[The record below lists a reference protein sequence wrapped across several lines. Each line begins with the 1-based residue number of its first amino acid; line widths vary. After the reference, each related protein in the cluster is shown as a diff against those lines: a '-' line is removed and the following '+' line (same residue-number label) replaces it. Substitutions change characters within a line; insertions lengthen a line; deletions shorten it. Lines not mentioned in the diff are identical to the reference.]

1 MKRISATLFLS
12 GALGLLGAGA
22 APDVWAQDRPDPQF
36 EAAYLAW
43 DRGDYIPALEGFA
56 RVLDSPA
63 GDRYLERIATITGEY
78 FTTTEVAP
86 DGRALRLAPQGGW
99 AAYEVG
105 MGSARTTQL
114 VAVAGA
120 RRPAPVAL
128 RGAGLVFSPT
138 GDRAAYLALR
148 ETGELT
154 EARQA
159 LEQLITSG
167 ADRQTQARQRA
178 LIAYLETRDAEVVLR
193 ELRSGKERRLAKGGL
208 IVAELAFGTDGSTI
222 YATAAADGD
231 AARSDIYKLSE
242 KAAPVALT
250 EGPGHKLAPVAV
262 RGGTYLVYQTS
273 PRGAVIQRPGTQ
285 DLAQRA
291 SGELQQVV
299 IHNLETGR
307 ESTHPGIGP
316 AIAED
321 GSAVAFLTREGIEG
335 VIRVVPL
342 RDDAAPRIAVR
353 TTDPISPPAISPDG
367 RRVAYQRALRED
379 WEIFLAEADG
389 SGEMRVTYD
398 VQHDL
403 FPQFV
408 SPDTLLYIKGEGRHR
423 RSYLYDV
430 PGKKEIR
437 LFHNNTLRTIAPE
450 YEWEISADGARIMI
464 VSERD
469 GDTISPERGVYV
481 VDLRRPITK
490 AELHTRIRE
499 NLAAERD
506 LRARGEAIF
515 APIAED
521 VRQAVAAVSKTKL
534 YEYQD
539 ALHRFDSKH
548 MTKPGNLKAAEYLFN
563 TLKSWGYEPEYQWFE
578 PMPGVRT
585 ANVIARLPGTTHPD
599 LVYVVGSHFD
609 SVEDGPGADDD
620 TSGTAVLLETARVL
634 KDRPRAATVLF
645 VFYTG
650 EESGLRG
657 SREFTRRALADGMQV
672 VGALNNDMIG
682 YANDHRHDNTIR
694 YSNDGIRDL
703 QHAAAFLFTEL
714 ITYDA
719 RYYKGTDAHALF
731 DAFGDVIGGIGSY
744 PVLASPHYHQ
754 PHDVL
759 EIINHELMRE
769 TAKTNVAT
777 VMLLASSP
785 ARLKGLEAMRRGDG
799 VDLTW
804 SPAPEED
811 LSHYVVAYGPEA
823 DPLRHTTN
831 ITEPRARIEHFMP
844 GMVISV
850 RAVSRSGLVGWDWA
864 RVVIR

>member
-1 MKRISATLFLS
+1 MTKRISAATLLFCT
-12 GALGLLGAGA
+12 LGASA
-22 APDVWAQDRPDPQF
+22 LPAQDRPDPQF

-43 DRGDYIPALEGFA
+43 DRGDYLPALEGFA

-63 GDRYLERIATITGEY
+63 GARYFERIALTTGEL
-78 FTTTEVAP
+78 FSTTEIAP
-86 DGRALRLAPQGGW
+86 DGRALRLAPAGGW
-99 AAYEVG
+99 MAYETG
-105 MGSARTTQL
+105 TGSARSTQL
-114 VAVAGA
+114 VELDGK
-120 RRPAPVAL
+120 RRQAPTSL
-128 RGAGLVFSPT
+128 RGIALAFSPA
-138 GDRAAYLALR
+138 GDRAAYLALN
-148 ETGELT
+148 ETKELA
-154 EARQA
+154 EARQE
-159 LEQLITSG
+159 LDQLAAGT
-167 ADRQTQARQRA
+167 DRQAQARQRA
-178 LIAYLETRDAEVVLR
+178 LIAYLEARDADIMVR
-193 ELRSGKERRLAKGGL
+193 ELRSGKEQRLNKGGL
-208 IVAELAFGTDGSTI
+208 IVAQLAFSADGRAV

-231 AARSDIYKLSE
+231 ATRSDIYALSA
-242 KAAPVALT
+242 KAAPAALT
-250 EGPGHKLAPVAV
+250 DGPGHKLAPVAA
-262 RGGTYLVYQTS
+262 RGGAYLVYQTA
-273 PRGAVIQRPGTQ
+273 PRGVVPQRSGAQ
-285 DLAQRA
+285 GLAQRA
-291 SGELQQVV
+291 SGDLQQVV
-299 IHNLETGR
+299 VHDLRSGR
-307 ESTHPGIGP
+307 ASAYPGLAP
-316 AIAED
+316 AVADD
-321 GSAVAFLTREGIEG
+321 GSAVAFLTREGAEG
-335 VIRVVPL
+335 VILVVPL
-342 RDDAAPRIAVR
+342 RDGAAPLAAVR

-389 SGEMRVTYD
+389 SAESRVTYD
-398 VQHDL
+398 IQHDL

-408 SPDTLLYIKGEGRHR
+408 TPDTLLYVKGEGRHR
-423 RSYLYDV
+423 RSYLYSV
-430 PGKKEIR
+430 SERKEVR

-450 YEWEISADGARIMI
+450 YEWQVARDGGRVVI

-469 GDTISPERGVYV
+469 GDTISPERGVYL
-481 VDLRRPITK
+481 VDLRRPVTK
-490 AELHTRIRE
+490 AELRTRLRE

-506 LRARGEAIF
+506 LRARGEASF
-515 APIAED
+515 APIAAD
-521 VRQAVAAVSKTKL
+521 VRQVVAEVSKTKL

-539 ALHRFDSKH
+539 ALYRFDSKH

-563 TLKSWGYEPEYQWFE
+563 TLRSWGYEPEYQWFE

-585 ANVIARLPGTTHPD
+585 ANVIARLPGTTHPE

-620 TSGTAVLLETARVL
+620 TSGTAVLLETARVM

-657 SREFTRRALADGMQV
+657 SREFTRRAVAEGMQV

-682 YANDHRHDNTIR
+682 YANDHRLDNTIR

-714 ITYDA
+714 VTYDA
-719 RYYKGTDAHALF
+719 RYYKGTDAHSLF

-754 PHDVL
+754 THDVL
-759 EIINHELMRE
+759 EIINHELLRE

-785 ARLKGLEAMRRGDG
+785 ARLKGLEAVRRGQG

-804 SPAPEED
+804 SPALERD
-811 LSHYVVAYGPEA
+811 LRHYVVAYGPA
-823 DPLRHTTN
+823 TDPLRHTLTV
-831 ITEPRARIEHFMP
+831 TEPQARIDHFMP

-850 RAVSRSGLVGWDWA
+850 RGVSAAGLVGWDWA
-864 RVVIR
+864 RVTVP